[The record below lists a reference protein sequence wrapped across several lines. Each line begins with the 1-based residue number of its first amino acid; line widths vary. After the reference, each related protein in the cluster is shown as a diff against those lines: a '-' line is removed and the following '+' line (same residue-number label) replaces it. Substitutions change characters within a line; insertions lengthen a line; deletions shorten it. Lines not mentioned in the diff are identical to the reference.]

1 MKVVV
6 QNYYEFITRDGYL
19 FREPQSDIGHNLLK
33 PWNDLFLAADDLGIK
48 LYTPDQ
54 LTPAITS
61 HPREQADVA
70 VYLDVPRSRVP
81 AKKSLLIIYEPPFLI
96 PENWEPVLHDS
107 VDRVMTWNDNL
118 IDNKKFFK
126 NNFTAE
132 LTGVQHSIS
141 KEQFFLR
148 KPLVMMQTHK
158 NHPHKNCL
166 YPRRIDAIQFFERTA
181 PAEFDLY
188 GRGWEGRPSNRGAVT
203 NKLETLSNYRFCIA
217 FENCDDAPGYITEK
231 LLDCLLA
238 GVVPIYWGA
247 PNVTDHIPKDCF
259 IDVRDFASYEELLKF
274 VRDIDYTQYLQY
286 LGAMNAFL
294 ASDKSQWFKNEWY
307 VEQVLRH
314 IQELA

>member
-6 QNYYEFITRDGYL
+6 QNYYPFITTDGHL
-19 FREPQSDIGHNLLK
+19 FKEPQSDIGHNLLK
-33 PWNDLFLAADDLGIK
+33 PWNDLFLAADELGIK

-54 LTPAITS
+54 IEGEVDLAI
-61 HPREQADVA
+61 
-70 VYLDVPRSRVP
+70 YMDVPRSRVN
-81 AKKSLLIIYEPPFLI
+81 AKKSMLIIYEPPFLI

-107 VDRVMTWNDNL
+107 MDRVMTWNDNL

-132 LTGVQHSIS
+132 LTGVGHTLS

-158 NHPHKNCL
+158 QHPDPHCL
-166 YPRRIDAIQFFERTA
+166 YGKRVEAIRFFERA
-181 PAEFDLY
+181 AGGEFDLY
-188 GRGWEGRPSNRGAVT
+188 GRGWYEMPSYRGAVT
-203 NKLETLSNYRFCIA
+203 NKLETLRNYRFCIA
-217 FENCDDAPGYITEK
+217 YENCDNAPGYITEK
-231 LLDCLLA
+231 MLDCLLA

-274 VRDIDYTQYLQY
+274 IHDVDYGKYLQY
-286 LGAMNAFL
+286 LGAMNTFL
-294 ASDKSQWFKNEWY
+294 ASSKSQQFRNDWI
-307 VEQVLRH
+307 VSQMLQH

>member
-6 QNYYEFITRDGYL
+6 QNYYSFITTDGYL

-54 LTPAITS
+54 LEGEVDLAI
-61 HPREQADVA
+61 
-70 VYLDVPRSRVP
+70 YMDVPRSRVP
-81 AKKSLLIIYEPPFLI
+81 AKKSMLIIYEPPFLI

-107 VDRVMTWNDNL
+107 MDRVMTWDDNL
-118 IDNKKFFK
+118 IDNKKYFK

-132 LTGVQHSIS
+132 LTGVGHTLS

-148 KPLVMMQTHK
+148 KPLVMIQTNKQHSD
-158 NHPHKNCL
+158 PHCL
-166 YPRRIDAIQFFERTA
+166 YGKRIEAIQFFERKATS
-181 PAEFDLY
+181 EFDLY
-188 GRGWEGRPSNRGAVT
+188 GRGWEGRLSNCGVLS
-203 NKLETLSNYRFCIA
+203 NKLKTLSNYRFCIA
-217 FENCDDAPGYITEK
+217 YENCDNAPGYITEK
-231 LLDCLLA
+231 MLDCLLA

-259 IDVRDFASYEELLKF
+259 IDIRDFSSYEELLQF
-274 VRDIDYTQYLQY
+274 VHDVDYAKYLQY
-286 LGAMNAFL
+286 LGAMNTFL
-294 ASDKSQWFKNEWY
+294 ASSKSQQFRNDWY
-307 VEQVLRH
+307 IKQLLQH